1 MTAQQRRERIR
12 EILETA
18 PGPISAGTLAGE
30 LGVSRQIVVGD
41 VALLRAG
48 GYSVDATPR
57 GYIRRGAADG
67 GCRAMLACCHTGLE
81 ALRQEL
87 YCVVDNGGFLENVIV
102 ENPLYGE
109 IVGQLQI
116 GSRYD
121 ADVFVAQAAEAPG
134 SLVSS
139 TTDGVHLHSVRCPD
153 KESLERIR
161 AGLLAL
167 GILYEK

>member
-1 MTAQQRRERIR
+1 MTAQQRRERIC

-18 PGPISAGTLAGE
+18 PGPVSASTLAGQ

-48 GYSVDATPR
+48 GYAVDATPR
-57 GYIRRGAADG
+57 GYLRHGGADG
-67 GCRAMLACCHTGLE
+67 CSAMLACRHTGVE
-81 ALRQEL
+81 QLRQEL
-87 YCVVDNGGFLENVIV
+87 YCVVDNGGLLENVIV

-121 ADVFVAQAAEAPG
+121 ADTFVAKAIESPG
-134 SLVSS
+134 SLVCS
-139 TTDGVHLHSVRCPD
+139 TTGGVHLHSVRCPD
-153 KESLERIR
+153 RESLERIR
-161 AGLLAL
+161 AGLLKL